1 VYTYV
6 GHMGTKTIAIMDDVY
21 ELLKLRKL
29 PDESFSEELRRLV
42 KGTGSI
48 MDLAGAWKDMSEE
61 DADTIKRAVRDM
73 RKGTRLEELK
83 KRCA

>member
-1 VYTYV
+1 
-6 GHMGTKTIAIMDDVY
+6 MGTKTIAIMDDVY

-48 MDLAGAWKDMSEE
+48 MDLAGAWKDIPEAE
-61 DADTIKRAVRDM
+61 IVRM
-73 RKGTRLEELK
+73 K
-83 KRCA
+83 KRIEEGRKDRSRLDELHKHVAGKHRVC